1 MLMVNACFWNATNT
15 TFHVLINNYI
25 VHRLSLIEREA
36 ALSIT
41 IFGMLPLSANK
52 LHFLKI
58 KYVAVV
64 FSFKSLMCRVIFL
77 IICITILFFRRS
89 KAGWKCNCCVNQ
101 STEIR

>member
-1 MLMVNACFWNATNT
+1 MLMVNAFFWNATST

-52 LHFLKI
+52 LYNLK
-58 KYVAVV
+58 V
-64 FSFKSLMCRVIFL
+64 FYR
-77 IICITILFFRRS
+77 
-89 KAGWKCNCCVNQ
+89 
-101 STEIR
+101 